1 MPFRI
6 LIADDNEVARGLLKD
21 IVEAHSGWEV
31 CGEGQDGRQ
40 AVALAA
46 ELKPDLII
54 LDLAM
59 PTMDGFSAAREIL
72 KAQPTMPIVLHTL
85 HAFDHLELEAKK
97 NGIRALVSK
106 MDTNGTLENIVKMLL
121 GEKKAPISVSP
132 LPDITPVTMVP
143 DAPVVQAKV
152 AEPSKLADPAPDTG
166 IKAN

>member
-1 MPFRI
+1 MAFRI
-6 LIADDNEVARGLLKD
+6 LIADDNEVARGLLRD
-21 IVEAHSGWEV
+21 IVESHSGWEV
-31 CGEGQDGRQ
+31 CGEGQDGQQ

-72 KAQPTMPIVLHTL
+72 KAQPTIPIVLHTL

-97 NGIRALVSK
+97 NGIRAVVSK
-106 MDTNGTLENIVKMLL
+106 MDTNGTLENSVKMLL
-121 GEKKAPISVSP
+121 GEKQSALIVSP
-132 LPDITPVTMVP
+132 LPEITPVTMVP
-143 DAPVVQAKV
+143 DAPAVQAKA
-152 AEPSKLADPAPDTG
+152 AELSAPADPAPDAG